1 MVGDTGELTPRA
13 QELTPAPPYL
23 LCWGMGEG
31 NMLSSAPHYLWQ
43 VSELVLR
50 MRKLV
55 LSYAKY
61 STEEQALHFA
71 WAAY

>member
-1 MVGDTGELTPRA
+1 
-13 QELTPAPPYL
+13 
-23 LCWGMGEG
+23 MGEG
-31 NMLSSAPHYLWQ
+31 KMPSSTPRYLWQ

-55 LSYAKY
+55 LSYANY
-61 STEEQALHFA
+61 STEEQALHFV